1 MSSASS
7 GAPVL
12 AARPAG
18 IRVDGVVQRFGDHL
32 ALAGVDLSIREGEFF
47 SLLGPSGC
55 GKTTLLNIIAG
66 FLDPTEGAVHVGDRD
81 VTALPPYR
89 RDIGMVFQNYALFP
103 HLDVAGNVA
112 YGLKVRKMPAA
123 QIRKRVAEVLDLVQL
138 PGYAARMPHQLSG
151 GQQQRVATARA
162 LAISPQVLLL
172 DEPLS
177 NLDAKLRKDMQ
188 SELRS
193 LQQRIGI
200 TTVLVTHDQ
209 EEALSL
215 SDRIGILGTGR
226 LQQVGT
232 PLELYRKPAN
242 RFVAEFIG
250 QANLIKAQPTSVPGV
265 FEAVDR
271 FENDGQGLLLGTDL
285 GVTAT
290 QPLRFVLRPE
300 RIRVVPATP
309 AVAEPRTNGKPVV
322 RSPNRTG
329 GKLRELSYTG
339 GSIRL
344 VIDLYGGGQ
353 LVAQTEDAQ
362 FADLPVVGQPLALTW
377 RIEDLVPL
385 PAEEEVPA

>member
-1 MSSASS
+1 MSSAPK
-7 GAPVL
+7 GA
-12 AARPAG
+12 AALGAVPAG
-18 IRVDGVVQRFGDHL
+18 IRIDGVVQRFGDHL
-32 ALAGVDLSIREGEFF
+32 ALAGVDLDIHAGEFF

-66 FLDPTEGAVHVGDRD
+66 FLDPSEGSVYVGDRD

-112 YGLKVRKMPAA
+112 YGLKVRKTPAA
-123 QIRKRVAEVLDLVQL
+123 QIKKRVAEVLDLVQL
-138 PGYAARMPHQLSG
+138 PGYASRMPHQLSG
-151 GQQQRVATARA
+151 GQQQRVAIARA

-215 SDRIGILGTGR
+215 SDRIGILGSGR

-250 QANLIKAQPTSVPGV
+250 QANLIKAQPTSVAGV

-271 FENDGQGLLLGTDL
+271 FENEGQGLLLGTELD
-285 GVTAT
+285 VTAT

-300 RIRVVPATP
+300 RIRVVPAP
-309 AVAEPRTNGKPVV
+309 APDPRPAGRPVI

-329 GKLRELSYTG
+329 GTLRELSYSG

-344 VIDLYGGGQ
+344 VVDLFGGGQ
-353 LVAQTEDAQ
+353 LIAQAEDAQ
-362 FADLPVVGQPLALTW
+362 FTELPVVGQPLALTW
-377 RIEDLVPL
+377 RIEDVVPL

>member
-1 MSSASS
+1 MSSAPK
-7 GAPVL
+7 GA
-12 AARPAG
+12 AALGAAPAG
-18 IRVDGVVQRFGDHL
+18 IRIDGVVQRFGDHL
-32 ALAGVDLSIREGEFF
+32 ALDGVDLDIRAGEFF

-66 FLDPTEGAVHVGDRD
+66 FLDPSEGSVYVGDRD

-112 YGLKVRKMPAA
+112 YGLKVRKTPAA
-123 QIRKRVAEVLDLVQL
+123 QIKKRVAEVLDLVQL
-138 PGYAARMPHQLSG
+138 PGYASRMPHQLSG
-151 GQQQRVATARA
+151 GQQQRVAIARA

-215 SDRIGILGTGR
+215 SDRIGILGSGR

-250 QANLIKAQPTSVPGV
+250 QANLIKAQPTSVAGV

-271 FENDGQGLLLGTDL
+271 FENEGQGLLLGTELD
-285 GVTAT
+285 VTAT

-309 AVAEPRTNGKPVV
+309 PEPRPAGRPVI

-329 GKLRELSYTG
+329 GTLRELSYSG

-344 VIDLYGGGQ
+344 VVDLFGGGQ
-353 LVAQTEDAQ
+353 LIAQAEDAQ
-362 FADLPVVGQPLALTW
+362 FTELPVVGQPLALTW
-377 RIEDLVPL
+377 RIEDVVPL

>member
-1 MSSASS
+1 MSSAPRGTASAV
-7 GAPVL
+7 AP
-12 AARPAG
+12 AD
-18 IRVDGVVQRFGDHL
+18 IRIEGVVQRFGDHL
-32 ALAGVDLSIREGEFF
+32 ALAGVDLHIRAGEFF

-66 FLDPTEGAVHVGDRD
+66 FLDPSEGSVYVGDRD

-112 YGLKVRKMPAA
+112 YGLKVRKVPAA
-123 QIRKRVAEVLDLVQL
+123 QIKKRVAEVLDLVQL
-138 PGYAARMPHQLSG
+138 PGYASRMPHQLSG
-151 GQQQRVATARA
+151 GQQQRVAIARA

-250 QANLIKAQPTSVPGV
+250 QANLIKAQPTSVAGV

-271 FENDGQGLLLGTDL
+271 FENEGQGLLLGTELDI
-285 GVTAT
+285 TAT

-300 RIRVVPATP
+300 RIRVVPAP
-309 AVAEPRTNGKPVV
+309 APDPRPTGRPVI

-329 GKLRELSYTG
+329 GTLRELTYSG

-344 VIDLYGGGQ
+344 VIALYGGGE
-353 LVAQTEDAQ
+353 LVAQAEDAQ
-362 FADLPVVGQPLALTW
+362 FNELPVIGQPLALTW
-377 RIEDLVPL
+377 RIEDVVPL

>member
-1 MSSASS
+1 MNSASS
-7 GAPVL
+7 APGVR
-12 AARPAG
+12 AEHAAG
-18 IRVDGVVQRFGDHL
+18 IRIEGVVQQFGDHL
-32 ALAGVDLSIREGEFF
+32 ALAGVDLGIREGEFF

-66 FLDPTEGAVHVGDRD
+66 FIDPTEGNVYVGDRD

-112 YGLKVRKMPAA
+112 YGLKVRKVPAA

-151 GQQQRVATARA
+151 GQQQRVAIARA

-215 SDRIGILGTGR
+215 SDRIGILGSGR
-226 LQQVGT
+226 LQQIGT
-232 PLELYRKPAN
+232 PLELYRRPAN

-250 QANLIKAQPTSVPGV
+250 QANLINAQPTSVAGV
-265 FEAVDR
+265 FEAIDR
-271 FENDGQGLLLGTDL
+271 FENEGQGLLLGTDL
-285 GVTAT
+285 GVTAN

-300 RIRVVPATP
+300 RIRVVHAP
-309 AVAEPRTNGKPVV
+309 VAPIEPRPNGRPVV
-322 RSPNRTG
+322 RSPNRTS
-329 GKLRELSYTG
+329 GKLREITYAG

-344 VIDLYGGGQ
+344 VVDLHGGGQ
-353 LVAQTEDAQ
+353 LVAQAEDAQ
-362 FADLPVVGQPLALTW
+362 FTELPVIGQPLQLTW

-385 PAEEEVPA
+385 PADEVPA

>member
-1 MSSASS
+1 MV
-7 GAPVL
+7 P
-12 AARPAG
+12 RMKPAG
-18 IRVDGVVQRFGDHL
+18 IRIDNVVQRFGEHL
-32 ALAGVDLSIREGEFF
+32 ALAGVNLEIREGEFF

-66 FLDPTEGAVHVGDRD
+66 FLDPTEGAVFVGDRD
-81 VTALPPYR
+81 VTALPPYK

-103 HLDVAGNVA
+103 HLSVAGNIA
-112 YGLKVRKMPAA
+112 YGLKVRKMPPLLIK
-123 QIRKRVAEVLDLVQL
+123 IRVTEALNLVQL
-138 PGYAARMPHQLSG
+138 PGYGERMPHQLSG
-151 GQQQRVATARA
+151 GQQQRVAIARA

-177 NLDAKLRKDMQ
+177 NLDAKLRKEMQ

-250 QANLIKAQPTSVPGV
+250 QANLIKAQPTSVAGV
-265 FEAVDR
+265 FEAVEL
-271 FENDGQGLLLGTDL
+271 FENENQRLLLGTDL

-300 RIRVVPATP
+300 RIRVVPAAAP
-309 AVAEPRTNGKPVV
+309 EPRPIGRPVV
-322 RSPNRTG
+322 LSPNRTG
-329 GKLRELSYTG
+329 GTLRELSYSG

-344 VIDLYGGGQ
+344 VVDLYGEGQ
-353 LVAQTEDAQ
+353 LIAQAEDAQ
-362 FADLPVVGQPLALTW
+362 FTELPVVGQPLQLTW

-385 PAEEEVPA
+385 PAEEGVPA

>member
-1 MSSASS
+1 MSSQPK
-7 GAPVL
+7 GA
-12 AARPAG
+12 AALGAAPAG
-18 IRVDGVVQRFGDHL
+18 IRIDGVVQRFGDHL
-32 ALAGVDLSIREGEFF
+32 ALAGVDLDIRAGEFF

-66 FLDPTEGAVHVGDRD
+66 FLDPSEGSVYVGDRD

-112 YGLKVRKMPAA
+112 YGLKVRKTPAA
-123 QIRKRVAEVLDLVQL
+123 QIKKRVAEVLDLVQL
-138 PGYAARMPHQLSG
+138 PGYASRMPHQLSG
-151 GQQQRVATARA
+151 GQQQRVAIARA

-215 SDRIGILGTGR
+215 SDRIGILGSGR

-250 QANLIKAQPTSVPGV
+250 QANLIKAQPTSVAGV

-271 FENDGQGLLLGTDL
+271 FENEGQGLLLGTELDI
-285 GVTAT
+285 TAT

-300 RIRVVPATP
+300 RIRVVPAP
-309 AVAEPRTNGKPVV
+309 PPEPRMAGRPVI

-329 GKLRELSYTG
+329 GTLRELSYSG

-344 VIDLYGGGQ
+344 VVDLFGGGQ
-353 LVAQTEDAQ
+353 LIAQAEDAQ
-362 FADLPVVGQPLALTW
+362 FTELPVVGQPLALTW
-377 RIEDLVPL
+377 RIEDVVPL

>member
-1 MSSASS
+1 MSSQPKGTTAL
-7 GAPVL
+7 GA
-12 AARPAG
+12 APAG
-18 IRVDGVVQRFGDHL
+18 IRIDGVVQRFGDHL
-32 ALAGVDLSIREGEFF
+32 ALAGVDLDINAGEFF

-66 FLDPTEGAVHVGDRD
+66 FLDPSEGSVYVGDRD

-112 YGLKVRKMPAA
+112 YGLKVRKTPAA
-123 QIRKRVAEVLDLVQL
+123 QIKKRVAEVLDLVQL
-138 PGYAARMPHQLSG
+138 PGYASRMPHQLSG
-151 GQQQRVATARA
+151 GQQQRVAIARA

-215 SDRIGILGTGR
+215 SDRIGILGSGR

-250 QANLIKAQPTSVPGV
+250 QANLIKAQPTSVAGV

-271 FENDGQGLLLGTDL
+271 FENEGQGLLLGTELDI
-285 GVTAT
+285 TAT

-300 RIRVVPATP
+300 RIRVVPAP
-309 AVAEPRTNGKPVV
+309 PPEPRMAGRPVI

-329 GKLRELSYTG
+329 GTLRELSYSG

-344 VIDLYGGGQ
+344 VIDLFGGGQ
-353 LVAQTEDAQ
+353 LIAQAEDAQ
-362 FADLPVVGQPLALTW
+362 FVELPVVGQPLALTW
-377 RIEDLVPL
+377 RIEDVVPL

>member
-1 MSSASS
+1 MSSSPKGTAAL
-7 GAPVL
+7 GA
-12 AARPAG
+12 APAG
-18 IRVDGVVQRFGDHL
+18 IRIDGVVQRFGEHL
-32 ALAGVDLSIREGEFF
+32 ALAGVDLDIRAGEFF

-66 FLDPTEGAVHVGDRD
+66 FLDPSEGSVYVGDRD

-112 YGLKVRKMPAA
+112 YGLKVRKTPAA
-123 QIRKRVAEVLDLVQL
+123 QIKKRVAEVLDLVQL
-138 PGYAARMPHQLSG
+138 PGYASRMPHQLSG
-151 GQQQRVATARA
+151 GQQQRVAIARA

-215 SDRIGILGTGR
+215 SDRIGILGSGR

-250 QANLIKAQPTSVPGV
+250 QANLIKAQPTSVAGV
-265 FEAVDR
+265 FEALDR
-271 FENDGQGLLLGTDL
+271 FENEGQGLLLGTELDI
-285 GVTAT
+285 TAT

-300 RIRVVPATP
+300 RIRVVPAP
-309 AVAEPRTNGKPVV
+309 PPEPRMAGRPVI

-329 GKLRELSYTG
+329 GTLRELSYSG

-344 VIDLYGGGQ
+344 VVDLFGGGQ
-353 LVAQTEDAQ
+353 LIAQAEDAQ
-362 FADLPVVGQPLALTW
+362 FTELPVVGQPLALTW
-377 RIEDLVPL
+377 RIEDVVPL

>member
-7 GAPVL
+7 GAPAL
-12 AARPAG
+12 AAKPAG
-18 IRVDGVVQRFGDHL
+18 IRVEGVVQRFGDHL

-66 FLDPTEGAVHVGDRD
+66 FIDPTEGAVYVGDRD

-123 QIRKRVAEVLDLVQL
+123 QIKKRVAEVLDLVQL
-138 PGYAARMPHQLSG
+138 PGYASRMPHQLSG
-151 GQQQRVATARA
+151 GQQQRVAIARA
-162 LAISPQVLLL
+162 LEISPQVLLL

-250 QANLIKAQPTSVPGV
+250 QANLIKAQPTSVAGV

-271 FENDGQGLLLGTDL
+271 FENEGQGLLLGTDL

-300 RIRVVPATP
+300 RIRVVPAP
-309 AVAEPRTNGKPVV
+309 APEPRPNGRPVV

-344 VIDLYGGGQ
+344 VVDLHGGGE
-353 LVAQTEDAQ
+353 LVAQAEDAQ
-362 FADLPVVGQPLALTW
+362 FTELPVVGQPLALTW

-385 PAEEEVPA
+385 PAEEEVLA

>member
-7 GAPVL
+7 GAPAL
-12 AARPAG
+12 AAKPAG

-66 FLDPTEGAVHVGDRD
+66 FIDPTEGAVYVGDRD

-123 QIRKRVAEVLDLVQL
+123 QIKKRVAEVLDLVQL
-138 PGYAARMPHQLSG
+138 PGYASRMPHKLSG
-151 GQQQRVATARA
+151 GQQQRVAIARA

-250 QANLIKAQPTSVPGV
+250 QANLIKAQPTSVAGV

-271 FENDGQGLLLGTDL
+271 FENEGQGLLLGTDL

-300 RIRVVPATP
+300 RIRVVPAP
-309 AVAEPRTNGKPVV
+309 APEPRPNGRPVV

-344 VIDLYGGGQ
+344 VVDLHGGGE
-353 LVAQTEDAQ
+353 LVAQAEDAQ
-362 FADLPVVGQPLALTW
+362 FTELPVVGQPLALTW

-385 PAEEEVPA
+385 PAEEEVLA